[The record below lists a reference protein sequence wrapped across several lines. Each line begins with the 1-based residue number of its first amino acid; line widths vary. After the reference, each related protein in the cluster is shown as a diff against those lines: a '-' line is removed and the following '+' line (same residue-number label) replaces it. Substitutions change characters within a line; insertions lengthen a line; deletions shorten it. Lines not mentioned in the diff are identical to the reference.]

1 MDIAWRNSSSYCHY
15 FLPMYACIDLGSNSF
30 HILIAEYIDGQI
42 KIVERCSDS
51 VQLGEDVRKT
61 GSISPAAFKR
71 GLDCLQH
78 FKTLMDQYP
87 LEQYW
92 ALGTNTFRVTDN
104 VQKFI
109 EAARDIGIEIS
120 PISGVQEAV
129 LIYAGVTSTLP
140 VSENHRL
147 VIDIGGGSTE
157 VIIGHNNSRLLT
169 ESMAIG
175 SVAWRDKFFSPKT
188 PDPILLD
195 EQLDAATAASESV
208 FNGISLAMRK
218 AGWHE
223 AYASSGTV
231 KMLAAICQAHGFGK
245 GEIKLAALIALKPRI
260 IAAIAGDED
269 LPGLKERRRELLLPG
284 LAVLV
289 GLMQCYAVD
298 SISFSATSLREGML
312 DFMVKNKKT
321 LAIMQ
326 NSQLP
331 EVSLTDNS

>member
-1 MDIAWRNSSSYCHY
+1 
-15 FLPMYACIDLGSNSF
+15 MYACIDLGSNSF
-30 HILIAEYIDGQI
+30 HILIAEWIDGRI
-42 KIVERCSDS
+42 EIVERSSDS
-51 VQLGEDVRKT
+51 VQLGEDVKKT
-61 GSISPAAFKR
+61 GSISPAGYKR
-71 GLDCLQH
+71 GLACLQQ

-104 VQKFI
+104 AQDFI
-109 EAARDIGIEIS
+109 SAARDIGIEIS

-129 LIYAGVTSTLP
+129 LIYAGVITSLP

-157 VIIGHNNSRLLT
+157 IIIGHRHSRLLT

-175 SVAWRDKFFSPKT
+175 SVAWRDKFFSPKSS
-188 PDPILLD
+188 DPLLLEAQVD
-195 EQLDAATAASESV
+195 VATAASKSV
-208 FNGISLAMRK
+208 FDGISIGVRK

-231 KMLAAICQAHGFGK
+231 KMLAAICQAQGFGK
-245 GEIKLAALIALKPRI
+245 GEIRHDALLALKPLI
-260 IAAIAGDED
+260 VTAIADGGN

-289 GLMQCYAVD
+289 GLMQSYSVER
-298 SISFSATSLREGML
+298 IKFSATALREGML

-321 LAIMQ
+321 LAVMQ

-331 EVSLTDNS
+331 EVSQTPNS

>member
-1 MDIAWRNSSSYCHY
+1 
-15 FLPMYACIDLGSNSF
+15 MYACIDLGSNSF
-30 HILIAEYIDGQI
+30 HILIGEWVDGRI
-42 KIVERCSDS
+42 EIVERSSDS

-61 GSISPAAFKR
+61 GSISPAAYKR

-104 VQKFI
+104 AQDFI
-109 EAARDIGIEIS
+109 QAARDIGIDIS

-129 LIYAGVTSTLP
+129 LIYAGVITSLA

-157 VIIGHNNSRLLT
+157 VIIGHKHSRLLT

-175 SVAWRDKFFSPKT
+175 SVAWRDKFFSPIT
-188 PDPILLD
+188 SDLLLL
-195 EQLDAATAASESV
+195 EKQLDAATAASKSV
-208 FNGISLAMRK
+208 FDGISFGVRK
-218 AGWHE
+218 AGWQE

-245 GEIKLAALIALKPRI
+245 DEIELAALLSLKPQI
-260 IAAIAGDED
+260 ISAIASSGN

-289 GLMQCYAVD
+289 GLMQSYSV
-298 SISFSATSLREGML
+298 SRINFSATALREGML

-321 LAIMQ
+321 LGAMQ

>member
-1 MDIAWRNSSSYCHY
+1 
-15 FLPMYACIDLGSNSF
+15 MYACIDLGSNSF
-30 HILIAEYIDGQI
+30 HILIGEWIDGRI
-42 KIVERCSDS
+42 EIVERSSDS

-61 GSISPAAFKR
+61 GSISPTAYNR
-71 GLDCLQH
+71 GLDCLQQ

-87 LEQYW
+87 IEQYW

-104 VQKFI
+104 AQNFI
-109 EAARDIGIEIS
+109 QAARGIGIEIS
-120 PISGVQEAV
+120 PISGVQEAA
-129 LIYAGVTSTLP
+129 LIYAGVITSLP

-157 VIIGHNNSRLLT
+157 IIIGHKHCRLLT
-169 ESMAIG
+169 QSMAIG
-175 SVAWRDKFFSPKT
+175 SVAWRDKFFPEKT
-188 PDPILLD
+188 SDSFRLEKLLD
-195 EQLDAATAASESV
+195 VATAASKAV
-208 FNGISLAMRK
+208 FDGISIGVKK
-218 AGWHE
+218 AGWEE

-231 KMLAAICQAHGFGK
+231 KMLAAICQAHGFKK
-245 GEIKLAALIALKPRI
+245 GEIELTALQTLKPQI
-260 IAAIAGDED
+260 ITAISRGGD

-289 GLMQCYAVD
+289 GLMQSYTVER
-298 SISFSATSLREGML
+298 INFSAAALREGML

-331 EVSLTDNS
+331 EISLTDNS

>member
-1 MDIAWRNSSSYCHY
+1 
-15 FLPMYACIDLGSNSF
+15 MYACIDLGSNSF
-30 HILIAEYIDGQI
+30 HILIGEWIDGRI
-42 KIVERCSDS
+42 EIVERSSDS

-61 GSISPAAFKR
+61 GSISPAAYQR
-71 GLDCLQH
+71 GLGCLQH

-92 ALGTNTFRVTDN
+92 ALGTNTFRVADN
-104 VQKFI
+104 AEDFI
-109 EAARDIGIEIS
+109 QATRDIGIEIS
-120 PISGVQEAV
+120 AISGVQEAV
-129 LIYAGVTSTLP
+129 LIYAGVTTSLP
-140 VSENHRL
+140 FTENHRL

-157 VIIGHNNSRLLT
+157 IIIGHKDSRLLT

-188 PDPILLD
+188 SDPLLL
-195 EQLDAATAASESV
+195 EKQLDAAITASKAV
-208 FNGISLAMRK
+208 FDDISLAVRK
-218 AGWHE
+218 AGWHD

-245 GEIKLAALIALKPRI
+245 GEIKLAALLSLKPQI
-260 IAAIAGDED
+260 ITAIAGGGD
-269 LPGLKERRRELLLPG
+269 LPGLKERRRGLLLPG

-289 GLMQCYAVD
+289 GLMQSYTVD
-298 SISFSATSLREGML
+298 SIYFSATALREGML

-331 EVSLTDNS
+331 EVSLTGNS

>member
-1 MDIAWRNSSSYCHY
+1 
-15 FLPMYACIDLGSNSF
+15 MYACIDLGSNSF
-30 HILIAEYIDGQI
+30 HILIGEWIDGRI
-42 KIVERCSDS
+42 EIVERSSDS
-51 VQLGEDVRKT
+51 VQLGADVRKT
-61 GSISPAAFKR
+61 GSISPAAYKR

-78 FKTLMDQYP
+78 FKILMDEYP

-104 VQKFI
+104 AQNFI
-109 EAARDIGIEIS
+109 QAARDIGIEIS

-129 LIYAGVTSTLP
+129 LIYAGVITSLP
-140 VSENHRL
+140 ASDNHRL

-157 VIIGHNNSRLLT
+157 IIIGHKHNLLLT
-169 ESMAIG
+169 QSMTIG

-188 PDPILLD
+188 SDRLLL
-195 EQLDAATAASESV
+195 EMQLDAATAASKAV
-208 FNGISLAMRK
+208 FDGISIGVRK
-218 AGWHE
+218 AGWEE

-231 KMLAAICQAHGFGK
+231 KMLAAICQAHGFEK
-245 GEIKLAALIALKPRI
+245 GEIELAALQILKPQI
-260 IAAIAGDED
+260 ITAISDGGD

-289 GLMQCYAVD
+289 GFMQSYTVD
-298 SISFSATSLREGML
+298 RINFSAAALREGML

-331 EVSLTDNS
+331 DVSLTDNS

>member
-1 MDIAWRNSSSYCHY
+1 
-15 FLPMYACIDLGSNSF
+15 MYACIDLGSNSF
-30 HILIAEYIDGQI
+30 HILIGEWIDGRI
-42 KIVERCSDS
+42 EIVERSSDL

-87 LEQYW
+87 LQQYW

-104 VQKFI
+104 AEEFI
-109 EAARDIGIEIS
+109 QAARDIGIEIS

-129 LIYAGVTSTLP
+129 LIYAGVITSLP
-140 VSENHRL
+140 VSEDHRL

-157 VIIGHNNSRLLT
+157 IIIGHKHSRLLT

-175 SVAWRDKFFSPKT
+175 SVAWRDKFFSTKSS
-188 PDPILLD
+188 DPLLL
-195 EQLDAATAASESV
+195 EAQLDAATAASKSV
-208 FNGISLAMRK
+208 FDGISPGVSK

-231 KMLAAICQAHGFGK
+231 KMLASICQAHGFGK
-245 GEIKLAALIALKPRI
+245 EEIGLAALLSLRPQI
-260 IAAIAGDED
+260 IAAIAGDAD
-269 LPGLKERRRELLLPG
+269 LPGLKARRRELLLPG

-289 GLMQCYAVD
+289 GLMQSYTVD
-298 SISFSATSLREGML
+298 RINFSATALREGML

-321 LAIMQ
+321 LAAMQ
-326 NSQLP
+326 NSELP
-331 EVSLTDNS
+331 EVSLTRNS

>member
-1 MDIAWRNSSSYCHY
+1 
-15 FLPMYACIDLGSNSF
+15 MYACIDLGSNSF
-30 HILIAEYIDGQI
+30 HILIGEWIDGRI
-42 KIVERCSDS
+42 EIIERNSDS
-51 VQLGEDVRKT
+51 VQLGEDVRKN

-71 GLDCLQH
+71 GLDCLRH

-92 ALGTNTFRVTDN
+92 ALGTNTFRVADN
-104 VQKFI
+104 AQEFI
-109 EAARDIGIEIS
+109 EAARDIGIDIS

-129 LIYAGVTSTLP
+129 LIYAGVSTSLP
-140 VSENHRL
+140 VSPNHRL

-157 VIIGHNNSRLLT
+157 IIIGHNHSRLLT
-169 ESMAIG
+169 ESMAVG
-175 SVAWRDKFFSPKT
+175 SVAWRDRYFSPQT
-188 PDPILLD
+188 TDPLLL
-195 EQLDAATAASESV
+195 EQQLEAATTAAKSV
-208 FNGISLAMRK
+208 FDDISLAVGK
-218 AGWHE
+218 AGWDE

-245 GEIKLAALIALKPRI
+245 GEIELAALLALKPQI
-260 IAAIAGDED
+260 ITAIAGNEN

-284 LAVLV
+284 LAVLT
-289 GLMQCYAVD
+289 GLMQSYAVD
-298 SISFSATSLREGML
+298 SISFSATALREGML

-331 EVSLTDNS
+331 DVSLTRNPPQK